1 MTRGLTMT
9 AVYIIWEFPAVVS
22 SPQAE
27 VTITSLLHV
36 VGLLCHIDEQK
47 QGEFIV

>member
-1 MTRGLTMT
+1 MT
-9 AVYIIWEFPAVVS
+9 AVSIICEFPSAVS
-22 SPQAE
+22 GPQTE

-47 QGEFIV
+47 QGKFVA